1 MPYYHISFPLS
12 EYHLGAVGGLACL
25 GDPVSQYGG
34 RFISRGST
42 SREVIEES
50 PDKEYSESTAR
61 GLAPAGPKPG
71 KVERLGV
78 GPATLHCKTN
88 CCYRHINS
96 KNYNGNSPG
105 KRRACSSGNYDVR
118 ESKPKGSFRNDDPC
132 EYQDKYQD

>member
-1 MPYYHISFPLS
+1 MRVQTKSTQSPPPGALPL
-12 EYHLGAVGGLACL
+12 
-25 GDPVSQYGG
+25 PVL
-34 RFISRGST
+34 
-42 SREVIEES
+42 S
-50 PDKEYSESTAR
+50 PE
-61 GLAPAGPKPG
+61 

-118 ESKPKGSFRNDDPC
+118 ESKPRGSFRTEDPC
-132 EYQDKYQD
+132 EYQDDNQDWSMECEDNV